1 MQAKAY
7 WSAAI
12 AAGMGLIAWR
22 GTPPLIGLAAAIPIL
37 LFTRPSRL
45 EAFRAG
51 FAYYAAASWPIVP
64 GVFHYFAPSG
74 TIFEAVLLWA
84 LPSLLLPLA
93 WVACWRRDA
102 RGAWWRMP
110 LAYLLSVAPPLGIIG
125 WACPLTAAGILF
137 PGWEWGGLVAVVAL
151 STLAMYH
158 PQEVAWAAVVLALM
172 ANVDYP
178 GDPSPPT
185 AWEGVNTSFDRIS
198 DPVDPVPEFRAAECL
213 QRMART
219 SSHQVIVF
227 PESMVPRWTDATE
240 YLWRNTLDELR
251 AKGKTILFGAG
262 LPIAGTHGYRNAVL
276 VVGRTTTAAFLER
289 IPVPAIM
296 WNPLA
301 AEPGVPMHPFGPSVL
316 EVAGERV
323 AVLICYEQ
331 LLAWP
336 IVQSAVYRP
345 TVIVGV
351 ANDNWA
357 RGMPI
362 AAAQRA
368 SVTAWARLFRLPRI
382 MAVNL

>member
-1 MQAKAY
+1 
-7 WSAAI
+7 
-12 AAGMGLIAWR
+12 
-22 GTPPLIGLAAAIPIL
+22 
-37 LFTRPSRL
+37 
-45 EAFRAG
+45 
-51 FAYYAAASWPIVP
+51 
-64 GVFHYFAPSG
+64 
-74 TIFEAVLLWA
+74 
-84 LPSLLLPLA
+84 
-93 WVACWRRDA
+93 
-102 RGAWWRMP
+102 
-110 LAYLLSVAPPLGIIG
+110 
-125 WACPLTAAGILF
+125 
-137 PGWEWGGLVAVVAL
+137 
-151 STLAMYH
+151 
-158 PQEVAWAAVVLALM
+158 
-172 ANVDYP
+172 
-178 GDPSPPT
+178 
-185 AWEGVNTSFDRIS
+185 VNTSFDRIS
-198 DPVDPVPEFRAAECL
+198 DPVDPMPEFRTAQCL
-213 QRMART
+213 RRT
-219 SSHQVIVF
+219 SLASGRKVIVF

-301 AEPGVPMHPFGPSVL
+301 AEPGVPMHLFGPSVL

-336 IVQSAVYRP
+336 IVQSAVHRP

-357 RGMPI
+357 RGTPI
-362 AAAQRA
+362 PAAQRA
-368 SVTAWARLFRLPRI
+368 AVTAWARLFRLPRI